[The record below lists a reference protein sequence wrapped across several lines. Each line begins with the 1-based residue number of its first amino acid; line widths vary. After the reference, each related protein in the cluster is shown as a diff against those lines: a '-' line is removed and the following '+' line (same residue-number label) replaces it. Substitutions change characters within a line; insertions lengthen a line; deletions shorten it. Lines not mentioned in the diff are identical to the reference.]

1 MEQLEKDMP
10 QLQEERSLL
19 EERMNKG
26 NMAFDELQKAA
37 ERVGTIAEQLDAKEM
52 RWLELSE
59 KI

>member
-1 MEQLEKDMP
+1 LEQLEKDMP